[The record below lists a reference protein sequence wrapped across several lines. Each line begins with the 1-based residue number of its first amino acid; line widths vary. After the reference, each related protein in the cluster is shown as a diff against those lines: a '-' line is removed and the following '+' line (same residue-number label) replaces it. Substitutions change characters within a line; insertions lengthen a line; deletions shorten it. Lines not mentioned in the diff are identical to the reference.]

1 MANIIKKIIEWFKP
15 KGKPET
21 PQPSQNCIEN
31 NVYGKSQ
38 QINIAYLNNEIVRQ
52 FKDEMNRLSVNAY
65 GNCLILY
72 PMSFNIIMNKEDYS
86 LIGEAIPFSLP
97 IVVLGFYNAIMEKI
111 EEAKKKGEEYSYKPP
126 ATTWFFQWAE
136 SACKETDG
144 QAQPLQSGEI
154 FINSSL
160 TKVEVTND
168 NIETI
173 QNTGSTSRVINSNTK
188 QTNTNPEA
196 LGGATISASNTSEW
210 TFDPELPTNINV
222 IRETL
227 RDKQNA
233 LAILS
238 YVDGKETKRYSM
250 LDQRISISGSMD
262 KRKISNVFVI
272 NNDNVK
278 NDIIRIQYLKKEN
291 IFQICA
297 YGDVRVDEKRLP
309 VSESNAYNWQD
320 LPYRSHILLPDVG
333 IQISFKASDAIISRA
348 SQKPYPVS

>member
-1 MANIIKKIIEWFKP
+1 MVNIFKKIIEWFRPPKDEGTQKP
-15 KGKPET
+15 PENDKGNDGT
-21 PQPSQNCIEN
+21 C
-31 NVYGKSQ
+31 KSQ

-65 GNCLILY
+65 GNYLILY

-86 LIGEAIPFSLP
+86 LIGEAIPFSLS
-97 IVVLGFYNAIMEKI
+97 IVVLGFYNAIKEKI
-111 EEAKKKGEEYSYKPP
+111 EEAEKKGETYSYTPP

-136 SACKETDG
+136 SACKETNG

-173 QNTGSTSRVINSNTK
+173 QNTGSTSRVVNSNTK
-188 QTNTNPEA
+188 QTNNNPDA
-196 LGGATISASNTSEW
+196 LGGATISTSNTSEW
-210 TFDPELPTNINV
+210 TFDSELPTNINV

-238 YVDGKETKRYSM
+238 YVDGMETKRYSM
-250 LDQRISISGSMD
+250 LDQKISISGSMD
-262 KRKISNVFVI
+262 KRKISNLFVI
-272 NNDNVK
+272 NNDKVK

-291 IFQICA
+291 KFQICA
-297 YGDVRVDEKRLP
+297 YGDVRVNERRLP
-309 VSESNAYNWQD
+309 ISESNTYNWQD
-320 LPYRSHILLPDVG
+320 ISYISEIFLPDVG
-333 IQISFKASDAIISRA
+333 IQISFKASDAIINRA
-348 SQKPYPVS
+348 